1 MAEYHLIG
9 GDGREY
15 GPYSED
21 EMKELMADGRLKASS
36 GVKVDDGEWKPY
48 SAYPELGEAMA
59 AVSARM
65 SGNASLDKQK
75 ALQSR
80 VKKPAIFMIVLSAFS
95 IMTLL
100 IALAASIAGNIP
112 PEMEKILIEYGI
124 NNEILIIVVL
134 FNIIFVMLFNIIILV
149 GAINM
154 RKGRYYSLAMVA
166 SVLCIL
172 CNSSLYGLGLIA
184 GVWSLVVLNKPEVK
198 MEFR

>member
-21 EMKELMADGRLKASS
+21 EMTELMADGRLKASS

-112 PEMEKILIEYGI
+112 PEMEKTLIEYGI
-124 NNEILIIVVL
+124 NIETLIIVVL
-134 FNIIFVMLFNIIILV
+134 FNTIILV

-154 RKGRYYSLAMVA
+154 RKGRYYGLAMVA

-172 CNSSLYGLGLIA
+172 CNSSLYGLGLVA
-184 GVWSLVVLNKPEVK
+184 GIWSIVVLNKPEVK
-198 MEFR
+198 AGFR

>member
-1 MAEYHLIG
+1 MAEYHIIG

-15 GPYSED
+15 GPYSE
-21 EMKELMADGRLKASS
+21 EEIKELMADGRLKASS
-36 GVKVDDGEWKPY
+36 GVRVDDGEWKPY
-48 SAYPELGEAMA
+48 NEYPELGESMPV
-59 AVSARM
+59 VSGRI
-65 SGNASLDKQK
+65 SGNAQSDKQM
-75 ALQSR
+75 AARSR
-80 VKKPAIFMIVLSAFS
+80 VKIPATFMIVLSAFS

-100 IALAASIAGNIP
+100 IVLAASIVGNIP
-112 PEMEKILIEYGI
+112 PEMEKTLIEYDV
-124 NNEILIIVVL
+124 NTETLIIVVL
-134 FNIIFVMLFNIIILV
+134 FNAIILA

-154 RKGRYYSLAMVA
+154 RKGRYYGLAMVA

>member
-80 VKKPAIFMIVLSAFS
+80 VKKPAIFMIVLSIFS

-100 IALAASIAGNIP
+100 IALVASIAGDIP
-112 PEMEKILIEYGI
+112 PEMEKILNKYGI
-124 NNEILIIVVL
+124 NNETLIIAILLTTL
-134 FNIIFVMLFNIIILV
+134 FNTIILV

-154 RKGRYYSLAMVA
+154 RKGRYYGLAIVA
-166 SVLCIL
+166 SILCIL
-172 CNSSLYGLGLIA
+172 CNSGPYYGLGLVA
-184 GVWSLVVLNKPEVK
+184 GIWSIVVLNKPEVK
-198 MEFR
+198 AGFR

>member
-21 EMKELMADGRLKASS
+21 EMKGLMADGRLKASS

-48 SAYPELGEAMA
+48 SVYPELGESMPA
-59 AVSARM
+59 ASVRM
-65 SGNASLDKQK
+65 PGNASLDKQK

-80 VKKPAIFMIVLSAFS
+80 VKKPAIFMIVLSIFS

-100 IALAASIAGNIP
+100 IALVASIAGDIP

-134 FNIIFVMLFNIIILV
+134 FNIIILV

-154 RKGRYYSLAMVA
+154 RKGRYYGLAMVA

-172 CNSSLYGLGLIA
+172 CNSSLYGLGLVA
-184 GVWSLVVLNKPEVK
+184 GIWSIVVLNKPEVK
-198 MEFR
+198 AGFR

>member
-1 MAEYHLIG
+1 MAEYHIIG

-15 GPYSED
+15 GPYSKE
-21 EMKELMADGRLKASS
+21 EIKELMADGRLKASS
-36 GVKVDDGEWKPY
+36 GVRVDDGEWKPY
-48 SAYPELGEAMA
+48 NEYPELGESMPV
-59 AVSARM
+59 VSGRI
-65 SGNASLDKQK
+65 SGNAQSDKQM
-75 ALQSR
+75 AARSR
-80 VKKPAIFMIVLSAFS
+80 VKIPATFMIVLSAFS

-100 IALAASIAGNIP
+100 IVLAASIAGNIP
-112 PEMEKILIEYGI
+112 PEMEKTLIEYDV
-124 NNEILIIVVL
+124 NTETLIIVVL
-134 FNIIFVMLFNIIILV
+134 FNAIILA

-154 RKGRYYSLAMVA
+154 RKGRYYGLAMVA

>member
-1 MAEYHLIG
+1 MAEYHIIG

-15 GPYSED
+15 GPYSE
-21 EMKELMADGRLKASS
+21 EEIKELMADGRLKASS
-36 GVKVDDGEWKPY
+36 GVWVDDGEWKPY
-48 SAYPELGEAMA
+48 SEYPELGESMP
-59 AVSARM
+59 VVLGRM
-65 SGNASLDKQK
+65 SGNAPSDKQM
-75 ALQSR
+75 AARSR
-80 VKKPAIFMIVLSAFS
+80 VKKPATFMIVLSAFS

-100 IALAASIAGNIP
+100 IVLAASIAGNIP
-112 PEMEKILIEYGI
+112 PEMEKTFIEYGI
-124 NNEILIIVVL
+124 NNETLIIVVL
-134 FNIIFVMLFNIIILV
+134 FNTIILA

-154 RKGRYYSLAMVA
+154 RRGRYYGLAMVA

>member
-1 MAEYHLIG
+1 MAEYHIIG

-15 GPYSED
+15 GPYSKE
-21 EMKELMADGRLKASS
+21 EIKELMADGRLKASS
-36 GVKVDDGEWKPY
+36 GVRVDDGKWKPY
-48 SAYPELGEAMA
+48 SEYLELGESMP
-59 AVSARM
+59 VISGRI
-65 SGNASLDKQK
+65 SGNAPSDKQM
-75 ALQSR
+75 AARSR
-80 VKKPAIFMIVLSAFS
+80 VKIPATFMIVLSAFS

-100 IALAASIAGNIP
+100 IVLAASIAGNIP
-112 PEMEKILIEYGI
+112 PEMEKTLIEYDV
-124 NNEILIIVVL
+124 NTETLIIVVL
-134 FNIIFVMLFNIIILV
+134 FNAIILA

-154 RKGRYYSLAMVA
+154 RKGRYYGLAMVA

>member
-21 EMKELMADGRLKASS
+21 EMTELMADGRLKASS

-48 SAYPELGEAMA
+48 SVYPELGESMPA
-59 AVSARM
+59 ASVRM
-65 SGNASLDKQK
+65 PGNASLDKQK

-100 IALAASIAGNIP
+100 IVLAASIAGNIP
-112 PEMEKILIEYGI
+112 PEMEKTLIEYGI
-124 NNEILIIVVL
+124 NIETLIIVVL
-134 FNIIFVMLFNIIILV
+134 FNTIILV

-154 RKGRYYSLAMVA
+154 RKGRYYGLAMVA

>member
-21 EMKELMADGRLKASS
+21 EMKGLMADGRLKASS

-112 PEMEKILIEYGI
+112 PEMEKTLIEYGI
-124 NNEILIIVVL
+124 NIETLIIVVL
-134 FNIIFVMLFNIIILV
+134 FNTIILV
-149 GAINM
+149 GAVNM

-184 GVWSLVVLNKPEVK
+184 GTRIEHNDDWTISTVLTQ
-198 MEFR
+198 

>member
-21 EMKELMADGRLKASS
+21 EIKQLMADGRLKASS
-36 GVKVDDGEWKPY
+36 GVRVDDGEWKPY

-80 VKKPAIFMIVLSAFS
+80 VKKPAIFMIVLSIFS

-100 IALAASIAGNIP
+100 IALVASIAGDIP
-112 PEMEKILIEYGI
+112 PEMEKILNKYGI
-124 NNEILIIVVL
+124 NNETLIIAILLTTL
-134 FNIIFVMLFNIIILV
+134 FNTIVLV

-154 RKGRYYSLAMVA
+154 RKGRYYGLAIVA
-166 SVLCIL
+166 SILCIL
-172 CNSSLYGLGLIA
+172 CNSGPYYGLGLVA
-184 GVWSLVVLNKPEVK
+184 GIWSIVVLNKPEVK
-198 MEFR
+198 AGFR

>member
-21 EMKELMADGRLKASS
+21 EMTELMADGRLKASS

-100 IALAASIAGNIP
+100 IVLAASIAGNIP
-112 PEMEKILIEYGI
+112 PEMEKTLIEYGI
-124 NNEILIIVVL
+124 NIETLIIVVL
-134 FNIIFVMLFNIIILV
+134 FNTIILV

-154 RKGRYYSLAMVA
+154 RKGRYYGLAMVA

-172 CNSSLYGLGLIA
+172 CNSSLYGLGLVA
-184 GVWSLVVLNKPEVK
+184 GIWSIVVLNKPEVK
-198 MEFR
+198 AGFR

>member
-21 EMKELMADGRLKASS
+21 EMTELMADGRLKASS

-100 IALAASIAGNIP
+100 IVLAASIAGNIP
-112 PEMEKILIEYGI
+112 PEMEKTLIEYGI
-124 NNEILIIVVL
+124 NIETLIIVVL
-134 FNIIFVMLFNIIILV
+134 FNTIILV
-149 GAINM
+149 GAVNM
-154 RKGRYYSLAMVA
+154 RKGRYYGLAMVA

-172 CNSSLYGLGLIA
+172 FNSSLYGLGLVA
-184 GVWSLVVLNKPEVK
+184 GIWSIVVLNKPEVK
-198 MEFR
+198 AGFR

>member
-112 PEMEKILIEYGI
+112 PEMEKTLIEYGI
-124 NNEILIIVVL
+124 NIETLIIVVL
-134 FNIIFVMLFNIIILV
+134 FNTIILV

-154 RKGRYYSLAMVA
+154 RKGRYYGLAIVA
-166 SVLCIL
+166 SILCIL
-172 CNSSLYGLGLIA
+172 CNSGPYYGLGLVA
-184 GVWSLVVLNKPEVK
+184 GIWSIVVLNKPEVK
-198 MEFR
+198 AGFR

>member
-21 EMKELMADGRLKASS
+21 EMKGLMADGRLKASS

-48 SAYPELGEAMA
+48 SVYPELGESMPA
-59 AVSARM
+59 ASVRM
-65 SGNASLDKQK
+65 PGNASLDKQK

-100 IALAASIAGNIP
+100 IVLAASIAGNIP
-112 PEMEKILIEYGI
+112 PEMEKTLIEYGI
-124 NNEILIIVVL
+124 NIETLIIVVL
-134 FNIIFVMLFNIIILV
+134 FNTIILV

-154 RKGRYYSLAMVA
+154 RKGRYYGLAMVA

-172 CNSSLYGLGLIA
+172 CNSSLYGLGLVA
-184 GVWSLVVLNKPEVK
+184 GIWSIVVLNKPEVK
-198 MEFR
+198 AGFR

>member
-21 EMKELMADGRLKASS
+21 EMTELMADGRLKASS

-48 SAYPELGEAMA
+48 SVYPELGESMPA
-59 AVSARM
+59 ASVRM
-65 SGNASLDKQK
+65 PGNASLDKQK

-80 VKKPAIFMIVLSAFS
+80 VKKPAIFMIVLSIFS

-100 IALAASIAGNIP
+100 IALVASIAGDIP
-112 PEMEKILIEYGI
+112 PEMEKILNKYGI
-124 NNEILIIVVL
+124 NNETLIIAILLTTL
-134 FNIIFVMLFNIIILV
+134 FNTIILV

-154 RKGRYYSLAMVA
+154 RKGRYYGLAIVA
-166 SVLCIL
+166 SILCIL
-172 CNSSLYGLGLIA
+172 CNSGPYYGLGLVA
-184 GVWSLVVLNKPEVK
+184 GIWSIVVLNKPEVK
-198 MEFR
+198 AGFR

>member
-59 AVSARM
+59 AASARM
-65 SGNASLDKQK
+65 SGNASSDKQM
-75 ALQSR
+75 LVQSR
-80 VKKPAIFMIVLSAFS
+80 VKKPAIFMIILSAFS

-100 IALAASIAGNIP
+100 IVLVESIAGNIP

-124 NNEILIIVVL
+124 NNEILIIVV
-134 FNIIFVMLFNIIILV
+134 LFNIIILV

>member
-21 EMKELMADGRLKASS
+21 EMKGLMADGRLKASS

-48 SAYPELGEAMA
+48 SVYPELGESMPA
-59 AVSARM
+59 ASVRM
-65 SGNASLDKQK
+65 PGNASLDKQK

-112 PEMEKILIEYGI
+112 PEMEKTLIEYGI
-124 NNEILIIVVL
+124 NIETLIIVVL
-134 FNIIFVMLFNIIILV
+134 FNTIILV

-154 RKGRYYSLAMVA
+154 RKGRYYGLAMVA

>member
-21 EMKELMADGRLKASS
+21 EMKGLMADGRLKASS

-80 VKKPAIFMIVLSAFS
+80 VKKPAIFMIVLSIFS

-100 IALAASIAGNIP
+100 IALVASIAGDIP
-112 PEMEKILIEYGI
+112 PEMEKILNKYGI
-124 NNEILIIVVL
+124 NNETLIIAILLTTL
-134 FNIIFVMLFNIIILV
+134 FNTIILV

-154 RKGRYYSLAMVA
+154 RKGRYYGLAIVA
-166 SVLCIL
+166 SILCIL
-172 CNSSLYGLGLIA
+172 CNSGPYYGLGLVA
-184 GVWSLVVLNKPEVK
+184 GIWSIVVLNKPEVK
-198 MEFR
+198 AGFR

>member
-59 AVSARM
+59 AASARM
-65 SGNASLDKQK
+65 SGNASSDKQM
-75 ALQSR
+75 LVQSR
-80 VKKPAIFMIVLSAFS
+80 VKKPAIFMIILSAFS

-100 IALAASIAGNIP
+100 IVLVESIAGNIP

-124 NNEILIIVVL
+124 NNEILIIVV
-134 FNIIFVMLFNIIILV
+134 LFNIIILV

-172 CNSSLYGLGLIA
+172 CNSSLYGLGLVA
-184 GVWSLVVLNKPEVK
+184 GIWSIVVLNKPEVK
-198 MEFR
+198 AGFR

>member
-21 EMKELMADGRLKASS
+21 EMKGLMADGRLKASS

-48 SAYPELGEAMA
+48 SVYPELGESMPA
-59 AVSARM
+59 ASVRM
-65 SGNASLDKQK
+65 PGNASLDKQK

-100 IALAASIAGNIP
+100 IVLAASIAGNIP
-112 PEMEKILIEYGI
+112 PEMEKTLIEYGI
-124 NNEILIIVVL
+124 NIETLIIVVL
-134 FNIIFVMLFNIIILV
+134 FNTIILV

-154 RKGRYYSLAMVA
+154 RKGRYYGLAMVA

-184 GVWSLVVLNKPEVK
+184 GIWSIVVLNKPEVK

>member
-1 MAEYHLIG
+1 MAEYHIIG

-15 GPYSED
+15 GPYSKE
-21 EMKELMADGRLKASS
+21 EIKELMADGRLKASS
-36 GVKVDDGEWKPY
+36 GVRIDDGEWKPY
-48 SAYPELGEAMA
+48 SEYPELGESMP
-59 AVSARM
+59 VISGRI
-65 SGNASLDKQK
+65 SGNAPSDKQMD
-75 ALQSR
+75 ARSR
-80 VKKPAIFMIVLSAFS
+80 VKKPATFMIVLSAFS

-100 IALAASIAGNIP
+100 IVLAASIAGNIP
-112 PEMEKILIEYGI
+112 PEMEKTLIEYGI
-124 NNEILIIVVL
+124 NNETLIIVVL
-134 FNIIFVMLFNIIILV
+134 FNTIILV

-154 RKGRYYSLAMVA
+154 RRGRYYGLAMVA

>member
-21 EMKELMADGRLKASS
+21 EMKGLMADGRLKASS

-48 SAYPELGEAMA
+48 SVYPELGESMPA
-59 AVSARM
+59 ASVRM
-65 SGNASLDKQK
+65 PGNASLDKQK

-112 PEMEKILIEYGI
+112 PEMEKTLIEYGI
-124 NNEILIIVVL
+124 NIETLIIVVL
-134 FNIIFVMLFNIIILV
+134 FNTIILV

-154 RKGRYYSLAMVA
+154 RKGRYYGLAMVA

-172 CNSSLYGLGLIA
+172 CNSSLYGLGLVA
-184 GVWSLVVLNKPEVK
+184 GIWSIVVLNKPEVK
-198 MEFR
+198 AGFR